1 MTSLIPP
8 PLSFDTFFPNGNPFL
23 DSLGIE
29 FISAGNGSSELAL
42 TLRADHMNSWH
53 VTHGGVSMTL
63 IDVAMALAGRTL
75 SPTFQSCV
83 TVDMSTRF
91 LQPGGKPGDRLV
103 AIAKSFHRTS
113 TLCFCEAEVWNGKN
127 LVVHGAGTFK
137 YLNRLDSVGKLTAP
151 GSHGAS

>member
-1 MTSLIPP
+1 MTNALPS
-8 PLSFDTFFPNGNPFL
+8 PLSFIDLFPGGNPFL
-23 DSLGIE
+23 DSLGVE
-29 FISAGNGSSELAL
+29 FVRAADGSAELAL

-75 SPTFQSCV
+75 SPTLQSCV

-103 AIAKSFHRTS
+103 AIAKSFHRSS
-113 TLCFCEAEVWNGKN
+113 TLCFCEAEIWNGKN
-127 LVVHGAGTFK
+127 LVVHGTGTFK
-137 YLNRLDSVGKLTAP
+137 YLNRLDRVGKLTVP
-151 GSHGAS
+151 GSRDGA